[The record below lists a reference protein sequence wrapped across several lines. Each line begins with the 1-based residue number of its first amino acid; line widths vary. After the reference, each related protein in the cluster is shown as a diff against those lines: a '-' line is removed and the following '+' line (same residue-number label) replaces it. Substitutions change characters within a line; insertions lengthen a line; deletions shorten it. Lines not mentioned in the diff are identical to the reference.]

1 MFLRS
6 LRSIY
11 FEVYKHPRVFV
22 TSCRELYEYILLQHV
37 RLHVGTYGCWAAP
50 RAGNSS
56 KYFIVLFLTISLAFQ
71 LNPWGELA
79 LCDILDI
86 PWVQGSSFL
95 PPPPVAAFIL
105 LRIGLSVPTARI
117 SASDFVNSCLLLF
130 RRWNITHKNILCVL
144 QNRPPDKKQES

>member
-56 KYFIVLFLTISLAFQ
+56 KYFIVLFLNHQFGFPAQPLGRVSPLRHSGYTMGTGVLLSPPPASSCLYFTAHRAQRTHCSNICIGLCELVSLALSAMEHYSQ
-71 LNPWGELA
+71 EH
-79 LCDILDI
+79 
-86 PWVQGSSFL
+86 
-95 PPPPVAAFIL
+95 PVRTTEQA
-105 LRIGLSVPTARI
+105 T
-117 SASDFVNSCLLLF
+117 
-130 RRWNITHKNILCVL
+130 
-144 QNRPPDKKQES
+144 